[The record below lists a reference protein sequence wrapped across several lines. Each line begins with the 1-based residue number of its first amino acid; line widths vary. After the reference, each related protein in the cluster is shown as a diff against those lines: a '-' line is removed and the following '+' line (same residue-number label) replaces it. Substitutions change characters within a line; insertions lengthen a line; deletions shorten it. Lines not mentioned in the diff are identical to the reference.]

1 MSRSY
6 VKVEQLAEEVFRRKE
21 AGETNREIGEHFGL
35 TKDQIKQL
43 VTRQRRKQRMVA
55 NGYIIRPKGRPR
67 KREETEEIRRN
78 NELVNLRLQVLFCKI
93 FICVEDSETSRISQK
108 LTPRS
113 LEKSSGVIFYINML
127 YFSYLSAMLLPMS
140 TPMTEAIIRPLVQ
153 PLESPRQWSPLT
165 LVSKLSSIFM
175 RLE

>member
-1 MSRSY
+1 MGCANIYKEHAGKSYKVFIGVFCEVGRSR
-6 VKVEQLAEEVFRRKE
+6 
-21 AGETNREIGEHFGL
+21 HFDKHYL
-35 TKDQIKQL
+35 LKKH
-43 VTRQRRKQRMVA
+43 
-55 NGYIIRPKGRPR
+55 
-67 KREETEEIRRN
+67 
-78 NELVNLRLQVLFCKI
+78 LRLQVLFCKI

-113 LEKSSGVIFYINML
+113 LEKSPGVIFYINML
-127 YFSYLSAMLLPMS
+127 YFLYLSAMFLPMS